1 MEAKG
6 NIFGINADWQ
16 AIILCL
22 IAASTFWFFNA
33 MNGDHTADV
42 SYPVEFIYNEE
53 EIVPVQPLPEKI
65 QFNAS
70 GFGWNL
76 LRKTIKLNRKPV
88 VIRLDNFTST
98 SFIAASELL
107 PIVKG
112 QLDDIKVN
120 YLLHDTVPL
129 QFERVII
136 KSFKLRVDSSSISL
150 VPGNQI
156 VSKMKIE
163 PRLIHISGPASIV
176 NTLKDSFYI
185 QIPER
190 NIESNYSEEINLD
203 FELPAQLEY
212 EPGEVNVQFD
222 VASFTQETISVNPNL
237 KGFPAGVSVDS
248 KDKIKLTVLIKP
260 EDIEKLK
267 NTQLDVWIQYANM
280 NPVDSTFSIQ
290 LKNKPSYI
298 REYFFTPSVV
308 GATYE

>member
-6 NIFGINADWQ
+6 NILGINADWQ

-22 IAASTFWFFNA
+22 LAASTFWFFNA
-33 MNGDHTADV
+33 MNGDHTADI
-42 SYPVEFIYNEE
+42 SYPVEFIYNQE
-53 EIVPVQPLPEKI
+53 EIVPVKPLPEKI

-98 SFIAASELL
+98 SYISASELL
-107 PIVKG
+107 PMVKV

-120 YLLHDTVPL
+120 YLLYDTVPL
-129 QFERVII
+129 QFDRVII
-136 KSFKLRVDSSSISL
+136 KSYKLRVDSSTISL
-150 VPGNQI
+150 LPGNQI

-163 PRLIHISGPASIV
+163 PRLIHVSGPASIV
-176 NTLKDSFYI
+176 HSIKDSFYI

-212 EPGEVNVQFD
+212 EPKEINVQFD
-222 VASFTQETISVNPNL
+222 VAAFIQETISVTPNL
-237 KGFPAGVSVDS
+237 KGFPSGKSIDS
-248 KDKIKLTVLIKP
+248 EDKIKLTVLIKP

-267 NTQLDVWIQYANM
+267 NARLDVGIQYANM
-280 NPVDSTFSIQ
+280 NPADSTLPVQ
-290 LKNKPSYI
+290 LNNTPSFI
-298 REYFFTPSVV
+298 REYFFTPSSV
-308 GATYE
+308 GLIHE